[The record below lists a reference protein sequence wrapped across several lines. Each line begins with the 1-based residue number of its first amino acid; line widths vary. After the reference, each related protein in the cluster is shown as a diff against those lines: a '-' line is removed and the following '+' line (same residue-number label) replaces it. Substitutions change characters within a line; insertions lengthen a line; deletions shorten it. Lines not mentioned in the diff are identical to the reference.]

1 MPIRKQDAYG
11 ESISWISRC
20 IRVGFLVFISQFFL
34 INLIAQGD
42 SDKAIDS
49 NDLKER
55 ATRILNT
62 YCVSCHGPEKQ
73 KGEVQLNDLESID
86 AVDLQ
91 SLFSNIKEVVHFR
104 EMPPEDAKQL
114 TTAERSV
121 LLGWLENQLTGK
133 AAKALE
139 EKLKRFEYG
148 NVTPH
153 EDLFSGEHYHLKG
166 YTLDRRWLISEFIFN
181 EKINHLL
188 NYYPSRT
195 IYGRKVTVEGDSGI
209 HWSPKTERGN
219 KFRRTIT
226 NPFLLPEKVGDR
238 KSVV

>member
-1 MPIRKQDAYG
+1 MQIRKQDAYG

-91 SLFSNIKEVVHFR
+91 SLFSNIKER
-104 EMPPEDAKQL
+104 SE
-114 TTAERSV
+114 ERRV
-121 LLGWLENQLTGK
+121 GK
-133 AAKALE
+133 E
-139 EKLKRFEYG
+139 C
-148 NVTPH
+148 
-153 EDLFSGEHYHLKG
+153 
-166 YTLDRRWLISEFIFN
+166 
-181 EKINHLL
+181 
-188 NYYPSRT
+188 
-195 IYGRKVTVEGDSGI
+195 
-209 HWSPKTERGN
+209 ER
-219 KFRRTIT
+219 
-226 NPFLLPEKVGDR
+226 
-238 KSVV
+238 